1 MLPLSLILP
10 KKENTFMLDLSGK
23 HSNLAIL
30 EGNKDA
36 IQSKQSPLTEIS
48 ENSQEGEQKGIT
60 IL

>member
-1 MLPLSLILP
+1 MR
-10 KKENTFMLDLSGK
+10 DLSGK

-30 EGNKDA
+30 EGNKDV

-48 ENSQEGEQKGIT
+48 ENSWERRERKGIT